1 MLWAEI
7 FLLGLALSMDAFAVA
22 LCKGLNMNGKSLK
35 PAFVI
40 ALFFGFF
47 QGFMPLLGWLLGQQF
62 ESIIAPI
69 DHWLA
74 FILLGLIGV
83 NMIREGIQST
93 PHANC
98 SYKTDYREL
107 FLLSIATSIDAL
119 VVGITLAFLQ
129 VSIVFSVLTIAVIT
143 FFMSL
148 LGVIIGKR
156 FGLHQKNYA
165 EIFGGII
172 LIFIGLRILVEHLA
186 II

>member
-1 MLWAEI
+1 MLFAEI

-22 LCKGLNMNGKSLK
+22 LCKGLNMTGKSLK
-35 PAFVI
+35 PAFTI

-47 QGFMPLLGWLLGQQF
+47 QGFMPFLGWLLGQQF

-74 FILLGLIGV
+74 FILLGLIGA
-83 NMIREGIQST
+83 NMIWEGLQAH
-93 PHANC
+93 PQANC
-98 SYKTDYREL
+98 SYKINYREL
-107 FLLSIATSIDAL
+107 LLLSVATSIDAL

-129 VSIVFSVLTIAVIT
+129 VSIVFSVFTIAAIT

-156 FGLHQKNYA
+156 FGLHQKNYS
-165 EIFGGII
+165 EIFGGLI
-172 LIFIGLRILVEHLA
+172 LIFIGLKILLQHLA